1 MGLVVSRAALCS
13 CRWGLRVHCM
23 PGDDQLKQLFCFLAL
38 TIKLLFAAALR
49 PQNTVGLRLARA
61 ISPKES
67 FDIYFS

>member
-1 MGLVVSRAALCS
+1 
-13 CRWGLRVHCM
+13 M

-49 PQNTVGLRLARA
+49 PQNTVALRLARA
-61 ISPKES
+61 ISPKEG